1 MVWSLTEFF
10 FFLELIDV
18 TLVDEFEVVDV
29 VDVVAD
35 GQLLRY
41 VVPLTMFLLFCFHF
55 YQSQDN
61 NGIKNKQAIKCY
73 ITLYLIR
80 IIQRRKRVQ
89 EKS

>member
-1 MVWSLTEFF
+1 MVWSLTEF

-18 TLVDEFEVVDV
+18 TLVDEFEV

-73 ITLYLIR
+73 ITLYLMR